1 MERESITSSTFQV
14 IDFLELAGREATGL
28 LFCSIIIIMKLNVPY
43 HSQFLE
49 VNDAHWNIRSC
60 SGACT
65 AMVLEYLTKRKID
78 ILEFMKEAERLGGYN
93 AINGMGHD
101 YIIGFLEKEGLKSWR
116 YKNLLKRDTLD
127 DISLLTE
134 ELEKGNPVIVSINK
148 YILEQKKFHLI
159 LLIGL
164 EKDENGDVTHFYYHE
179 PEATV
184 VSVDDDKNVGGANR
198 CVNIETFN
206 KCWRGKAIFV
216 SK

>member
-1 MERESITSSTFQV
+1 M
-14 IDFLELAGREATGL
+14 L
-28 LFCSIIIIMKLNVPY
+28 IMKLNVPY

-49 VNDAHWNIRSC
+49 VEDFHWNIRSC

-65 AMVLEYLTKRKID
+65 AMALEYLTGRKID
-78 ILEFMKEAERLGGYN
+78 ILEFMKEAERFGGYDK
-93 AINGMGHD
+93 INGMGHD
-101 YIIGFLEKEGLKSWR
+101 YVINFLEKEGLKAWR
-116 YKNLLKRDTLD
+116 YKNILKRDTLD
-127 DISLLTE
+127 TVDSVVE

-164 EKDENGDVTHFYYHE
+164 EKDEDGNATHFYYHE

-184 VSVDDDKNVGGANR
+184 ISVEDDKNVGGANR
-198 CVNIETFN
+198 CVDIETFK

>member
-1 MERESITSSTFQV
+1 
-14 IDFLELAGREATGL
+14 
-28 LFCSIIIIMKLNVPY
+28 MKLNVPY

-49 VNDAHWNIRSC
+49 VEDFHWNIRSC

-65 AMVLEYLTKRKID
+65 AMVLEYLTGKKID
-78 ILEFMKEAERLGGYN
+78 ILEFMKEAEGNGGYDK
-93 AINGMGHD
+93 INGMNHD
-101 YIIGFLEKEGLKSWR
+101 YIINFFEKEGLKSWR
-116 YKNLLKRDTLD
+116 YKNLDTKDTLAEI
-127 DISLLTE
+127 DILVE

-164 EKDENGDVTHFYYHE
+164 EKDEIGNITHFYYHE
-179 PEATV
+179 PEATI
-184 VSVDDDKNVGGANR
+184 VSVEDDLAVGGANR
-198 CVNIETFN
+198 CVDVETFK